1 MILKSVIIGGNEK
14 CLSLLKFIKE
24 FHNSFLKITAL
35 VEKDLN
41 APAIPLAQ
49 ELGISIKEDYR
60 PFLEDASLDIIIN
73 FEQNKKIS
81 HEILDKKLSQINF
94 LDISNVDWLPEL
106 LQKLALE
113 KKLKETSQFLSQR
126 YETIGTMVSGIAHEF
141 NNLLMI
147 IMGYAQLIAMQID
160 EKSPHYKYFSGLI
173 DACNQTHQL
182 IEQLL
187 TFARQSIVEK
197 QKFVLAPL
205 VKETVKLLKRTIP
218 ENINIHLDIH
228 SNSKIEADP
237 TQIQQVIL
245 NLATNACDAMPEG
258 GDIYIRLTEEM
269 VGEEEIKRYP
279 FMKSGEYICLSVK
292 DTGEGI
298 PKEIQHRIFD
308 PFFTTKGPDKGTGM
322 GLATVYGIVKQVNG
336 YIVVESDVGK
346 GAEFKIYF
354 PLIKTK
360 SAETLETFEKAQEKG
375 ILIVEDEEELVK
387 VFKEFLEELGYKV
400 FQAQDGEEGWL
411 VFVEHE
417 KEINLVVLDIVMP
430 KASGIK
436 LAKKIKVKKPDVKII
451 LMTGYNHGGLSL
463 EEIGA
468 EELVEKPFSVGVIAQ
483 KIQKLLA

>member
-24 FHNSFLKITAL
+24 FRNSFLKITAL

-60 PFLEDASLDIIIN
+60 PFLEDESLDIIIN

-94 LDISNVDWLPEL
+94 LDISNIDWLPEL